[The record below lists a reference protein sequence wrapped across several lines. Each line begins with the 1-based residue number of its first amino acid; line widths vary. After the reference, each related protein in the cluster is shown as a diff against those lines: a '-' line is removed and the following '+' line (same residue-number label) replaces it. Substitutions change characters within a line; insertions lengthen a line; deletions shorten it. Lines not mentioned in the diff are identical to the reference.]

1 MSPFDQML
9 RALNTPRQ
17 PLQEL
22 RQQFDRPN
30 RQTFKQRLV
39 HMFLLDSGYY
49 MNGYDLAR
57 EIILANPVEKYSEIN
72 YEDSY

>member
-1 MSPFDQML
+1 
-9 RALNTPRQ
+9 
-17 PLQEL
+17 
-22 RQQFDRPN
+22 
-30 RQTFKQRLV
+30 
-39 HMFLLDSGYY
+39 MFLLDSGYY